1 MSADD
6 DADAEATPAVQL
18 GDSRAVAGAPIARV
32 AARLTWPQKKS
43 DILEKFGETD
53 IRTPDG
59 PTSLATILDSVE
71 DTYFD
76 RRQTFVTAVRDVI
89 GREPVATT

>member
-1 MSADD
+1 MADD
-6 DADAEATPAVQL
+6 ESESEPTVQL
-18 GDSRAVAGAPIARV
+18 GDGRDVAGAPIARV
-32 AARLTWPQKKS
+32 ASRLSWPQTKS

-59 PTSLATILDSVE
+59 PTPLVEILERVD

-76 RRQTFVTAVRDVI
+76 RRQTFVTAVKDVI